1 MFRQDLEPETM
12 PVRYAPDALVAYTE
26 ALFNAAGMDRDK
38 SAVVAPLLVEADLMG
53 HTTHGLAQAPAYLNG
68 LESGAMLGTGEP
80 ITVSDR
86 GAVITWDGQ
95 RISGVW
101 LTAKAVELAVAR
113 ARTHGTATVVIRRC
127 GHIACLAA
135 YLEMA
140 TSEGCMITLASSDP
154 SVESV
159 APYGGTT
166 PLFTPNPI
174 AVGIPT
180 KGDPILI
187 DISASITT
195 NGLTGR
201 LYNEGKTLPGQW
213 VQDAEGRPSDDPA
226 VLFTDPP
233 GTILPI
239 GGHDYGHKGFAL
251 AVMIEAMT
259 QGLSG
264 LGRADVREG
273 WGAAVYLQVAD
284 PSAFSGTDDFTR
296 QTSWLAEACRNDT
309 PKTGGGPVRMPGD
322 GALARKR
329 KALAEGLEVYPGL
342 MENLAKI
349 GTKLGVNAPG
359 PL

>member
-1 MFRQDLEPETM
+1 M
-12 PVRYAPDALVAYTE
+12 PTRYAPATLVAYTE
-26 ALFNAAGMDRDK
+26 ALFNAAGMDPEK
-38 SAVVAPLLVEADLMG
+38 SAIVAPLLVEADLMG

-68 LESGAMLGTGEP
+68 LDSGAMLGTGEP

-86 GAVITWDGQ
+86 GAVVTWDGQ
-95 RISGVW
+95 RICGVW
-101 LTAKAVELAVAR
+101 LTAKAVALAVNR
-113 ARTHGTATVVIRRC
+113 ARTYGTATVVIRRC

-135 YLEMA
+135 YLELA
-140 TSEGCMITLASSDP
+140 TREGCMITLASSDP

-180 KGDPILI
+180 DGDPILI

-201 LYNEGKTLPGQW
+201 LRGEGKMLPGEW
-213 VQDAEGRPSDDPA
+213 VQDADGRPSKNPA

-239 GGHDYGHKGFAL
+239 GGREYGHKGFGLAL
-251 AVMIEAMT
+251 MIEAMT

-264 LGRADVREG
+264 LGRADHREG

-284 PSAFSGTDDFTR
+284 PSAFSGTEDFTR
-296 QTSWLAEACRNDT
+296 QSTWLAEACRADK
-309 PKTGGGPVRMPGD
+309 PAVGGAPVRMPGD

-329 KALAEGLEVYPGL
+329 KAMAEGLDVYPGL

-349 GTKLGVNAPG
+349 GDKLAVAAPA

>member
-1 MFRQDLEPETM
+1 MSSRF
-12 PVRYAPDALVAYTE
+12 APAILVGYTE
-26 ALFNAAGMDRDK
+26 ALFNAAGMDMDK
-38 SAVVAPLLVEADLMG
+38 STIVAPLLVEADLMG

-80 ITVSDR
+80 ITVSDK
-86 GAVITWDGQ
+86 GAVVTWDGQ

-101 LTAKAVELAVAR
+101 LTAKAVELAVDR
-113 ARTHGTATVVIRRC
+113 ARTYGTATVVIRRC

-135 YLEMA
+135 YLEIA
-140 TSEGCMITLASSDP
+140 TVAGCMITSASSDP
-154 SVESV
+154 STESV
-159 APYGGTT
+159 APHGGTT

-180 KGDPILI
+180 DGDPILI

-201 LYNEGKTLPGQW
+201 LHGEGKTLPGEW
-213 VQDAEGRPSDDPA
+213 VQDADGRPSDDPA

-239 GGHDYGHKGFAL
+239 GGRDYGHKGFGLAL
-251 AVMIEAMT
+251 MIEAMT

-264 LGRADVREG
+264 LGRADHREG
-273 WGAAVYLQVAD
+273 WGAAIYLQVVD
-284 PSAFSGTDDFTR
+284 PTAFSGGEDFTR
-296 QTSWLAEACRNDT
+296 QSTWLAEACRADR
-309 PKTGGGPVRMPGD
+309 PAEGVDAVRMPGD

-329 KALAEGLEVYPGL
+329 KAMAEGVTLYHGVLEKL
-342 MENLAKI
+342 LEI
-349 GTKLGVNAPG
+349 GDKLGVPAPEA
-359 PL
+359 L

>member
-1 MFRQDLEPETM
+1 MSDK
-12 PVRYAPDALVAYTE
+12 YAPDALIAYTE
-26 ALFNAAGMDRDK
+26 ALFNAAGMDAEK
-38 SAVVAPLLVEADLMG
+38 SAIVAPLLVEADLMG

-101 LTAKAVELAVAR
+101 LTAKAVELAVQR
-113 ARTHGTATVVIRRC
+113 ARLHGTATVVTRRC

-135 YLEMA
+135 YLELA
-140 TSEGCMITLASSDP
+140 TREGCMITLASSDP

-159 APYGGTT
+159 APFGGTT

-180 KGDPILI
+180 NGDPILI

-201 LYNEGKTLPGQW
+201 LHGEGKTLPGEW
-213 VQDAEGRPSDDPA
+213 VQDAEGRPSNDPA

-239 GGHDYGHKGFAL
+239 GGRDYGHKGFGLAL
-251 AVMIEAMT
+251 MIEAMT

-264 LGRADVREG
+264 LGRADPKEG
-273 WGAAVYLQVAD
+273 WGAATYIQVAD
-284 PSAFSGTDDFTR
+284 PTAFSGTEDFNR
-296 QTSWLAEACRNDT
+296 QSTSLAEACRADT
-309 PKTGGGPVRMPGD
+309 PAVGVDAVRMPGD

-329 KALAEGLEVYPGL
+329 AAMADGLEVYPGL
-342 MENLAKI
+342 MENLATI
-349 GTKLGVNAPG
+349 GEKLNVEAPAS
-359 PL
+359 L

>member
-1 MFRQDLEPETM
+1 M
-12 PVRYAPDALVAYTE
+12 PTRYAPAALNAYTE
-26 ALFNAAGMDRDK
+26 ALFNAAGMDPEK
-38 SAVVAPLLVEADLMG
+38 SAIVAPLLVEADLMG

-86 GAVITWDGQ
+86 GAVVTWDGQ
-95 RISGVW
+95 RICGVW
-101 LTAKAVELAVAR
+101 LTATAVELAVDRAR
-113 ARTHGTATVVIRRC
+113 AHGTATVVIRRC
-127 GHIACLAA
+127 GHIACLAT
-135 YLEMA
+135 YLEIA
-140 TSEGCMITLASSDP
+140 TRQGCMITLASSDP

-159 APYGGTT
+159 APHGGTT

-180 KGDPILI
+180 DGDPILI

-201 LYNEGKTLPGQW
+201 LHGEGKSLPGEW
-213 VQDAEGRPSDDPA
+213 VQDSDGRPSRDPA

-239 GGHDYGHKGFAL
+239 GGRDHGHKGFGIAL
-251 AVMIEAMT
+251 MIEAMT

-264 LGRADVREG
+264 LGRADPREG
-273 WGAAVYLQVAD
+273 WGAAIYLQVID
-284 PSAFSGTDDFTR
+284 PSAFSGTEDFTR
-296 QTSWLAEACRNDT
+296 QSSWLAEACRADR
-309 PKTGGGPVRMPGD
+309 PAIGGGPVRMPGD

-329 KALAEGLEVYPGL
+329 KALAQGLELYPGVL
-342 MENLAKI
+342 DKMLVI
-349 GTKLGVNAPG
+349 GDRLGVAAPA
-359 PL
+359 PI

>member
-1 MFRQDLEPETM
+1 MSK
-12 PVRYAPDALVAYTE
+12 RYTPASLVTYTE
-26 ALFNAAGMDRDK
+26 ALFNAAGMDLEK
-38 SAVVAPLLVEADLMG
+38 STVVAPLLVEADLMG

-80 ITVSDR
+80 ITVADR
-86 GAVITWDGQ
+86 GAVVTWDGQ

-101 LTAKAVELAVAR
+101 LTAKAVELAVDRAR
-113 ARTHGTATVVIRRC
+113 AYGTATVVIRRC

-135 YLEMA
+135 YLELA
-140 TSEGCMITLASSDP
+140 TSKGCMITLASSDP

-201 LYNEGKTLPGQW
+201 LHGEGKSLPGEW
-213 VQDAEGRPSDDPA
+213 VQDSDGRPSKDPA

-233 GTILPI
+233 GTILPV
-239 GGHDYGHKGFAL
+239 GGKDHGHKGFGLAL
-251 AVMIEAMT
+251 MIEAMT

-264 LGRADVREG
+264 LGRADTREG
-273 WGAAVYLQVAD
+273 WGAAIYLQIID
-284 PSAFSGTDDFTR
+284 PTAFSGTDDFTR
-296 QTSWLAEACRNDT
+296 QTTWLAETCRADR
-309 PKTGGGPVRMPGD
+309 PAVGGEAVRMPGD

-329 KALAEGLEVYPGL
+329 AAVADGLELYPGL
-342 MENLAKI
+342 MENLARI
-349 GTKLGVNAPG
+349 GDKLGVAVPAA
-359 PL
+359 L